1 MTAFSYRD
9 VSTMRAKALMVQL
22 QYWLIHTGCVCPPA
36 MALAMVECRM
46 SSGSGRE
53 LSREKIT
60 RTGIV
65 SNIIHNNL
73 SVCS

>member
-36 MALAMVECRM
+36 MAMAMVECR
-46 SSGSGRE
+46 
-53 LSREKIT
+53 
-60 RTGIV
+60 V
-65 SNIIHNNL
+65 SNVEWVGSRAVARKDYTDRHCI
-73 SVCS
+73 